1 MTLIP
6 CTGKNGSLNF
16 KDNDSGVFIHSYF
29 DPQKE
34 SIRLYSQLPEFKGT
48 PLICFGLGACYILS
62 AILESSSPLPSK
74 VVVYE
79 PEKDLYHLPELKKKS

>member
-6 CTGKNGSLNF
+6 CTGKNNSLNY
-16 KDNDSGVFIHSYF
+16 KDIDSGVFVHSYF

-34 SIRLYSQLPEFKGT
+34 SSRLYSQLSLSKDT

-62 AILESSSPLPSK
+62 AILESTAPLPPK
-74 VVVYE
+74 VLVYE
-79 PEKDLYHLPELKKKS
+79 PEIELSFDPALKKKS